1 MRVIE
6 LDGRDM
12 DSRDK
17 LHRVLKEAFSL
28 PEHYGRNLDALSD
41 CLGEMSGLDIRLR
54 HPQALLNSLG
64 RYGQQLIDLLRDA
77 ASGRSDLLF
86 RIQP

>member
-1 MRVIE
+1 
-6 LDGRDM
+6 
-12 DSRDK
+12 
-17 LHRVLKEAFSL
+17 
-28 PEHYGRNLDALSD
+28 
-41 CLGEMSGLDIRLR
+41 MSGLDIRLR